1 MNARHI
7 RTYET
12 SFIYFKDGSYHVAYS
27 EYDEDDDHIYF
38 KTKGFKSL
46 RLAKV
51 FAKLKNKKYRGD
63 AKFIVAQMIIDE
75 DRRKMFYDHNKRV
88 TREIVKNL
96 WLFTFEFFK
105 HTGL

>member
-1 MNARHI
+1 MEARHI

-38 KTKGFKSL
+38 KTKSFKSL

-75 DRRKMFYDHNKRV
+75 DRRKMFYDHYRNV
-88 TREIVKNL
+88 TREIVKIYDGLPSN
-96 WLFTFEFFK
+96 FFK